1 MPRNRDLSVV
11 VTGSSGYVGK
21 RLVDDLRNQ
30 GYEVIEIDNGHPSN
44 PIDLRNISELR
55 QVQLP
60 SKYLLVHLAFPL
72 PGRVNAT
79 EFKRLANSINS
90 NLVAV
95 LNPIDTLFISSTA
108 VYALDG
114 AGSRNVSPWEIYG
127 QLKMES
133 EVFFTKSFANLTIFR
148 PGTLVDADRD
158 SMMMKFLKQIK
169 NSRFP
174 ILPGNGKIIHPFTFT
189 GDLIQAITHWV
200 EEGTANEKIFDLV
213 ASNPLPLSDLCNL
226 DRKSKK
232 LFSIRVPL
240 KLLRIIGSDKF
251 PVFQISKWHFS
262 ALTYNFVRGTPNIY
276 NRDFL
281 DYKNILKF

>member
-1 MPRNRDLSVV
+1 MPRIRDFSVV

-21 RLVDDLRNQ
+21 RLVSDLRSQ
-30 GYEVIEIDNGHPSN
+30 GYEVIEIDNGNTSN
-44 PIDLRNISELR
+44 PIDLRSLSELR
-55 QVQLP
+55 QIQLP
-60 SKYLLVHLAFPL
+60 PKYLLVHLAFPL

-79 EFKRLANSINS
+79 EFQRLANSINS

-114 AGSRNVSPWEIYG
+114 AESRKVSPWEIYG

-158 SMMMKFLKQIK
+158 SVMMKFLKQMK

-174 ILPGNGKIIHPFTFT
+174 ILPGNGKIIHPFTIT
-189 GDLIQAITHWV
+189 GDLIQAITRWV
-200 EEGTANEKIFDLV
+200 REGTSNEKIFDLV
-213 ASNPLPLSDLCNL
+213 ASNPLSLSDLCNF

-232 LFSIRVPL
+232 LFSIRIPL
-240 KLLRIIGSDKF
+240 RFLRMIGSDKF
-251 PVFQISKWHFS
+251 PIFQISKWHFS
-262 ALTYNFVRGTPNIY
+262 ALTYNFFRGAPNIY
-276 NRDFL
+276 NKDFL
-281 DYKNILKF
+281 DYKDILKF